1 MSSSVQVADL
11 RKYGVLS
18 SMKRWA
24 WEKMKVWTMVVAAP
38 AVLPPARLPSWMCP
52 VVVGDICEI
61 ENVIPCPIATPPPRI
76 R

>member
-1 MSSSVQVADL
+1 MSSSVEVADL

-38 AVLPPARLPSWMCP
+38 AVPSCP
-52 VVVGDICEI
+52 SSSAFALLDMSSRGW
-61 ENVIPCPIATPPPRI
+61 
-76 R
+76 